1 MRTTLA
7 AALLAAATL
16 GACAHVPANPYERR
30 AAAPYRARPPASR
43 VEDDDLNGITS
54 LAPTADTGPYDA
66 DPLQK
71 FGKGA
76 PPR

>member
-1 MRTTLA
+1 MRSTLA
-7 AALLAAATL
+7 FTLLAAASL
-16 GACAHVPANPYERR
+16 SACAHVPANPYERR
-30 AAAPYRARPPASR
+30 AAAPYHATPPASR
-43 VEDDDLNGITS
+43 IEDDDLNGITT
-54 LAPTADTGPYDA
+54 LAPTADTGPYNA